1 MSRFPTSKVILMASA
16 MLGFAASP
24 SLAITINFDNLSGA
38 MTFYAGNPVPS
49 QARISNQ
56 FLASSGVSFSS
67 DSSGNS
73 GVALVNLGFGHAVS
87 GSNGIG
93 AIKNGILSYS
103 EPIFASFFMP
113 SNPAIKAVTNFV
125 SIKPDRWPDP
135 TKSLLIEAFGV
146 NGNLLGSFSAQD
158 PSTLSISAAG
168 IHSVKITGNG
178 TAAFDDF
185 TFNQVTAGE
194 SQSVPEPTSALG
206 LLAFGV
212 FGAGF
217 LLKRF
222 PASAR

>member
-1 MSRFPTSKVILMASA
+1 MASA

-56 FLASSGVSFSS
+56 FLETSGVSFSS

-103 EPIFASFFMP
+103 DPIFASFFMP

-135 TKSLLIEAFGV
+135 TRSLLIEAFGV
-146 NGNLLGSFSAQD
+146 DGNLLGSFSAQD
-158 PSTLSISAAG
+158 SSTLSISATG

-206 LLAFGV
+206 LLALAA
-212 FGAGF
+212 FGASS
-217 LLKRF
+217 LLKCKK
-222 PASAR
+222 PASGSSFN